1 MSGSRAEKA
10 PKKPF
15 LPQRA
20 PSVKNA
26 LVLGGEPR
34 VQLLPPEVGARIRA
48 AYLRRV
54 SVLVLALAVVVVG
67 GGYLLATLHADK
79 QEADLAAAQA
89 ETQALL
95 AEQLE
100 YSEASLS
107 SNMIATITAAR
118 AQNVVTEV
126 LWSDVIAAIKASLP
140 SGVIIESATMV
151 GRAPWEPELE
161 PAGPLRQPRVATIE
175 FVISS
180 PTIFDATAIVRGLV
194 NVPGFADATPDTVS
208 AEAGLFSTTV
218 TLNINDLA
226 LSGRFGTEEPA
237 TDTTEETTP

>member
-20 PSVKNA
+20 PSAKNA

-54 SVLVLALAVVVVG
+54 SVFVLALVLIVVG
-67 GGYLLATLHADK
+67 GGYVLATLHADK
-79 QEADLAAAQA
+79 QEADLATAQA

-100 YSEASLS
+100 YAEASNAS
-107 SNMIATITAAR
+107 GMIASITAAR
-118 AQNVVTEV
+118 EQNIVTEV
-126 LWSDVIAAIKASLP
+126 LWADVISAIKSSLP
-140 SGVIIESATMV
+140 AGVIIESATML
-151 GRAPWEPELE
+151 GRAPWEPELA
-161 PAGPLRQPRVATIE
+161 PAGPLRQPRVATIQ

-180 PTIFDATAIVRGLV
+180 PTIFDATAIVRGLI

-208 AEAGLFSTTV
+208 AEGGLFSTTV
-218 TLNINDLA
+218 TLNVNELA
-226 LSGRFGTEEPA
+226 LSERFGAETEEA
-237 TDTTEETTP
+237 EAEEETTP